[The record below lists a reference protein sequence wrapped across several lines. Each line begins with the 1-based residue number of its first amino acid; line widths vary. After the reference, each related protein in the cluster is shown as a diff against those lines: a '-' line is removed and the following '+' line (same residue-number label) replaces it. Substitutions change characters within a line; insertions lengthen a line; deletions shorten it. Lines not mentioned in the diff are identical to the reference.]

1 MKTTYRNT
9 DTNEPIRIYE
19 RQPTGRML
27 PCTGDAHS
35 NPHIDNCMICA
46 PRWGEVPE
54 YAPTDFDAAKREGLV
69 VRAVDV
75 PDDMVMSIPTEN
87 AVNVAKYHGKKLS
100 VLFTGYRF

>member
-27 PCTGDAHS
+27 PCPGDAHS
-35 NPHIDNCMICA
+35 NPYIDNCMICA
-46 PRWGEVPE
+46 PRWGEIPE
-54 YAPTDFDAAKREGLV
+54 RAPVDFDVAKRDGLV
-69 VRAVDV
+69 VCAADV
-75 PDDMVMSIPTEN
+75 PDDMNIPAEN
-87 AVNVAKYHGKKLS
+87 AVNVAKYHGKRLS